1 MLILYIVIIILV
13 ILLLLT
19 SMHLILLKKEIKN
32 IDRQFVKIMNESTN
46 ALIKQIDWLEKARNL
61 MMY

>member
-46 ALIKQIDWLEKARNL
+46 ARIRD
-61 MMY
+61 M

>member
-32 IDRQFVKIMNESTN
+32 IDRQFEKIMNESTN
-46 ALIKQIDWLEKARNL
+46 ARINNSYTQSCNNIQG
-61 MMY
+61 

>member
-13 ILLLLT
+13 ILLLLN

-46 ALIKQIDWLEKARNL
+46 PRINKGYENHDAE
-61 MMY
+61 

>member
-32 IDRQFVKIMNESTN
+32 IDRQFEKIMNESTT
-46 ALIKQIDWLEKARNL
+46 KSMKV
-61 MMY
+61 

>member
-46 ALIKQIDWLEKARNL
+46 ARINKGICKS
-61 MMY
+61 